1 MTTNAASEALAAS
14 GLVSADRAVE
24 KAAVWGALGWT
35 VAAIVFALIGWNQL
49 PPSAPVFPALG
60 VAAIPALVT
69 LVLAPR
75 LGETWAQVL
84 AIYSWVAFSA
94 VGAAFTGG
102 LLSPM
107 AACFVAAPA
116 LARLLEKPAIAA
128 EASMFAALG
137 YVAAGAASMLVEP
150 IRLPLDPLPAMAATA
165 AVVLSG
171 YWFAGHAR
179 AARDAAAL
187 GAGPVLRAPVMRLSA
202 AGVVEQIAPAAAQ
215 RLGLDPRAAIGAD
228 LLDLLAQRTKPVER
242 SALERALAMA
252 GREGAA
258 YLDFAPQ
265 IAGARRPLALEII
278 GDAHGCDVA
287 VIEAGRWAGR
297 MQALRQDAVAARAAT
312 TARSRQVAELSHEL
326 RTPLTHILGFAEI
339 MQRQLYG
346 PLSAKYVDYVELIQ
360 KSGRNLL
367 ELIGGLMDLSR
378 LEGGRY
384 TIERD
389 RFDARDLIGEVVRMS
404 SETASAKGMSLNA
417 DVPATALSI
426 DADPRA
432 VRQILINLVTNAL
445 KFTPEGG
452 RVDVRGRLEAGVL
465 ALEVDDTGPGISAS
479 ERTRLGDAFERG
491 AASEGV
497 EGVGL
502 GLALVRGF
510 AALHGGAL
518 SFAERPGGGA
528 RVRVTIPPPAPTI

>member
-1 MTTNAASEALAAS
+1 VTTNAASEDLAVS
-14 GLVSADRAVE
+14 GHANADRAVE
-24 KAAVWGALGWT
+24 TAAVWGAIGWT
-35 VAAIVFALIGWNQL
+35 IAAAVFALIGWNQL
-49 PPSAPVFPALG
+49 PQSAPVAYAL
-60 VAAIPALVT
+60 VAAVIPALVT
-69 LVLAPR
+69 LLLAPR

-179 AARDAAAL
+179 AARDATGL
-187 GAGPVLRAPVMRLSA
+187 GAGLALRAPVMRLSA

-228 LLDLLAQRTKPVER
+228 LLDLLAKRTRPAER
-242 SALERALAMA
+242 SALERALAAA
-252 GREGAA
+252 GRDGAA

-265 IAGARRPLALEII
+265 IGGARRPLALEII
-278 GDAHGCDVA
+278 GDAAGCDVA
-287 VIEAGRWAGR
+287 VVEAGRWAGR
-297 MQALRQDAVAARAAT
+297 MQALRQDALAARAAT

-346 PLSAKYVDYVELIQ
+346 PLSAKYVEYVELIQ

-389 RFDARDLIGEVVRMS
+389 RFDARDLIAEVVRLS
-404 SETASAKGMSLNA
+404 AETANAKGMSLNA
-417 DVPATALSI
+417 DVPATALSV

-445 KFTPEGG
+445 KFTPAGG

-465 ALEVDDTGPGISAS
+465 AIEVDDTGPGITPG
-479 ERTRLGDAFERG
+479 ERARLGEAFERG
-491 AASEGV
+491 AASDGV

-528 RVRVTIPPPAPTI
+528 RVRVTIPPPFE

>member
-1 MTTNAASEALAAS
+1 LTTDAAREALAAS
-14 GLVSADRAVE
+14 RHANADRAVE
-24 KAAVWGALGWT
+24 RAAVWGAAGWT
-35 VAAIVFALIGWNQL
+35 VAVAVFAVIGWNQQ
-49 PPSAPVFPALG
+49 PQPAPVAYAL
-60 VAAIPALVT
+60 VAAVAPALVT
-69 LVLAPR
+69 LLLAPR

-84 AIYSWVAFSA
+84 AIYSWVAFSS
-94 VGAAFTGG
+94 VGVAFTGG
-102 LLSPM
+102 YLSPM

-116 LARLLEKPAIAA
+116 LARLVEKPAIAV

-137 YVAAGAASMLVEP
+137 YVVAGIATMMVDP
-150 IRLPLDPLPAMAATA
+150 IRLPLDALPAMAATA
-165 AVVLSG
+165 AVVLAG

-179 AARDAAAL
+179 AARAAADFV
-187 GAGPVLRAPVMRLSA
+187 AAAPTRAPVLWLSA
-202 AGVVEQIAPAAAQ
+202 GGVVERIAPAAAA

-228 LLDLLAQRTKPVER
+228 LADLLKPRTRPAER
-242 SALERALAMA
+242 AALARALATA
-252 GREGAA
+252 GRDGAA

-265 IAGARRPLALEII
+265 VDGERRALALEII
-278 GDAHGCDVA
+278 GDADGCEVA
-287 VIEAGRWAGR
+287 VVNARRWAGR
-297 MQALRQDAVAARAAT
+297 MQALQRDAQAARAAT

-346 PLSAKYVDYVELIQ
+346 PLSAKYLEYVELIQ

-389 RFDARDLIGEVVRMS
+389 RFDARDLIHEVVRLS
-404 SETASAKGMSLNA
+404 GEAANARGMSLVA
-417 DVPATALSI
+417 DVPATPLSI

-445 KFTPEGG
+445 KFTPNDG

-465 ALEVDDTGPGISAS
+465 TIEVDDTGPGIAPS
-479 ERTRLGDAFERG
+479 ERARLGEAFERG
-491 AASEGV
+491 QASEGV

-510 AALHGGAL
+510 AALHGGGL
-518 SFAERPGGGA
+518 SFLERPGGGA
-528 RVRVTIPPPAPTI
+528 RVRVTIPPPNG

>member
-14 GLVSADRAVE
+14 GHASADRAVE
-24 KAAVWGALGWT
+24 RAAVWGAIGWT
-35 VAAIVFALIGWNQL
+35 VAAIVFAVIGWNQSL
-49 PPSAPVFPALG
+49 PPTPVASAL
-60 VAAIPALVT
+60 VAAVIPAMAT
-69 LVLAPR
+69 LLLAPR

-84 AIYSWVAFSA
+84 AIYSWVAFSCIG
-94 VGAAFTGG
+94 VAFTGG
-102 LLSPM
+102 YLSPM
-107 AACFVAAPA
+107 AACFVPAAA
-116 LARLLEKPAIAA
+116 LARLVEKPAIAV
-128 EASMFAALG
+128 EATMFAALG
-137 YVAAGAASMLVEP
+137 YVAAGMASMMVEP

-179 AARDAAAL
+179 AARAAEDVTA
-187 GAGPVLRAPVMRLSA
+187 GAPIRAPVLRLSA
-202 AGVVEQIAPAAAQ
+202 GGVVERIAPVAAA

-228 LLDLLAQRTKPVER
+228 LVDLLHGRTRPAER
-242 SALERALAMA
+242 SALARAMAAAGRDGAAHLDFALQIDGVRRALAL
-252 GREGAA
+252 E
-258 YLDFAPQ
+258 L
-265 IAGARRPLALEII
+265 IA
-278 GDAHGCDVA
+278 DADGCDVA
-287 VIEAGRWAGR
+287 VIDAGRWAGR
-297 MQALRQDAVAARAAT
+297 MQALQREAQAARAAT

-346 PLSAKYVDYVELIQ
+346 PLSAKYLEYVELIQ

-389 RFDARDLIGEVVRMS
+389 RFDARDLIAEVVRLS
-404 SETASAKGMSLNA
+404 SEVAAARSMSLQA
-417 DVPATALSI
+417 DMPATPLTI
-426 DADPRA
+426 EADPRA
-432 VRQILINLVTNAL
+432 VRQILINLVANAL
-445 KFTPEGG
+445 KFTPQGG
-452 RVDVRGRLEAGVL
+452 RVDVRGRLEGGVL
-465 ALEVDDTGPGISAS
+465 AIEVDDTGPGITPS
-479 ERTRLGDAFERG
+479 ERARLGEAFQRG
-491 AASEGV
+491 EASEGV

-518 SFAERPGGGA
+518 SFLERPGGGA
-528 RVRVTIPPPAPTI
+528 RVRVTIPPPAV